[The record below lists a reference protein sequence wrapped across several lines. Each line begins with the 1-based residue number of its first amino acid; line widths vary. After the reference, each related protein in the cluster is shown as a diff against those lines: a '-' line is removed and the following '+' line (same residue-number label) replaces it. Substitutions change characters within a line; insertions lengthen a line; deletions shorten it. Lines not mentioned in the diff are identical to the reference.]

1 MRYHQFTPL
10 SDAPAPAYARHIG
23 MRWARFVEDGDKPG
37 TGVATTE
44 PGQQQDDGQKP
55 PEEPKTPE
63 TGAADDEGLN
73 VEGLKSALAA
83 ERANAKKHRQE
94 AADAN
99 AKLQQIADA
108 KLSDIDKAVKE
119 RDTAAQERDTART
132 ELAVY
137 KLAAKHGITDEADVE
152 VLLAI
157 GDESKRAAAAARLA
171 PTGSASGPSLRS
183 RAGTGTPSGHKGGSV
198 QAGRERFAEQHRKTN
213 ERA

>member
-63 TGAADDEGLN
+63 TGATDDEGLN

-83 ERANAKKHRQE
+83 ERAAAKKHRQE

-99 AKLQQIADA
+99 AKLQQIEDA

-137 KLAAKHGITDEADVE
+137 KLAAKHGITDESDVE

-157 GDESKRAAAAARLA
+157 GDETKRAAAAARLA
-171 PTGSASGPSLRS
+171 PTPGEKRKTLDPVPKS
-183 RAGTGTPSGHKGGSV
+183 GTGSSTDSLSGLA
-198 QAGRERFAEQHRKTN
+198 AGRALAQSRRTKH
-213 ERA
+213 